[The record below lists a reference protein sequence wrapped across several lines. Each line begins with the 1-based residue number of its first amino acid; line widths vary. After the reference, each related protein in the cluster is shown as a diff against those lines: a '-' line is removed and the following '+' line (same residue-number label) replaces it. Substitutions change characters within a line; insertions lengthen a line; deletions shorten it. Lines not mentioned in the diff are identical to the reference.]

1 MGSKIVPK
9 PPQTPEEMAKL
20 IGGESP
26 AEAQPAAIPA
36 KEINRNKLPRGKIN
50 DPCKV
55 KRADGSKCPGH
66 LTDLG
71 GFYPDKAQKVTRAT
85 LVCSKCDQVQAI
97 AEVADPT

>member
-1 MGSKIVPK
+1 MAKLK

-20 IGGESP
+20 IGGEPPNVETSKQ
-26 AEAQPAAIPA
+26 AVPAA
-36 KEINRNKLPRGKIN
+36 EIDRNNLPRGRIN

-55 KRADGSKCPGH
+55 KRADGTKCPGH

-71 GFYPDKAQKVTRAT
+71 GFYPDKAKKVTRAT
-85 LVCSKCDQVQAI
+85 LVCSKCNQVQAI